1 MKFAKAILIALIL
14 SSAACSNADP
24 STPRPKPE
32 RFANEIAVF
41 ARQQP
46 QKGGIVFTGS
56 SSIREWDTLKED
68 FPGLP
73 VLNRGFG
80 GSVANDLIVHVDTV
94 VLRHEPKVLVTY
106 TGSNDLTAN
115 LTVQEAFEDYTK
127 FLDLVRERSPKT
139 RVVVTSVK
147 IAIKHRSQIHEVHEL
162 NQKLAEWAH
171 DKNWV
176 RYVDTTSYLADAKGK
191 PIRDYYADDLI
202 HLSPA
207 GYVRWKE
214 ILTPVLQEE
223 WAKAHA
229 A

>member
-1 MKFAKAILIALIL
+1 MKFAKAILLLLIL
-14 SSAACSNADP
+14 PSAACSNADP
-24 STPRPKPE
+24 ATPRPKPE
-32 RFANEIAVF
+32 RFANEMAVF
-41 ARQQP
+41 ATQEP

-73 VLNRGFG
+73 VVNRGFG

-106 TGSNDLTAN
+106 TGSNDLTAR
-115 LTVQEAFEDYTK
+115 LTVQESFEDYTK

-147 IAIKHRSQIHEVHEL
+147 ISIRHRSQIDEVREL
-162 NQKLAEWAH
+162 NQKLAEWARG
-171 DKNWV
+171 KNWV

-207 GYVRWKE
+207 GYAKWKE

-223 WAKAHA
+223 WARAHA